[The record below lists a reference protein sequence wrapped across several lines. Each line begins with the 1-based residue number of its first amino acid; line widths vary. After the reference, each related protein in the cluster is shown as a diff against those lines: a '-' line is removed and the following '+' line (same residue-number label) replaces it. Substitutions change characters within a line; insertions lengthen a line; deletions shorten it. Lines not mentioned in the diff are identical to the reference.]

1 MNSHDNIKNDQNDNE
16 DLNSSHDGI
25 DTHTGLIAWFARN
38 SVAANLLMIF
48 ILVGGF
54 LTINTINKQMFPQV
68 KINWISFSA
77 AYPGAAPQEVEEG
90 ITIKIEE
97 ALETV
102 QGLKRVITYSNR
114 NYSNGWFEVDLDYD
128 PQLVLE
134 EVKSAID
141 SISSFPDGMERIKVE
156 REKFRQE
163 VMYISLYG
171 DLTNGELKELGRKI
185 HDEIQQLPF
194 VNISELF
201 SGLGYE
207 ISIEVSKDKLREY
220 NLNFNDVANA
230 VRGHSRNMSA
240 GQIRAENGYIN
251 LRVENQAYRGH
262 EFEQIPVITLEDGT
276 KVLLGDLATIVDGF
290 EEGLQYSKFNGKNSV
305 TIFIGAADNQ
315 SITDVATVV
324 KKFVKE
330 KSAVLP
336 EGIKLETWVD
346 MTYYLEG
353 RLNMMIDNMKSG
365 AVLVFIMLAL
375 FLRVR
380 LAFWVMMGL
389 PVCFLGTLL
398 FMPLEFINVTINVIS
413 LFAFILVLGIV
424 VDDAIVMGE
433 SAHEEIEQHGHST
446 ENVIRGVKRVAMPAT
461 FGVLTTIAVF
471 IPFLFGEGPSAA
483 FSKAIGSVVIL
494 CLIFS
499 LIESK
504 LILPAHLVK
513 MKIKAFNPKNPL
525 DRIRAWV
532 DTKLKNFIENT
543 YRPSL
548 ELFLEYR
555 YGVLMFFI
563 SLMLISAGLFGGGFV
578 RFVGQPKIPHDFPR
592 VTVEMNVDASEKST
606 LSTLLSIQGVINRID
621 KDIEAKYGQSMISDM
636 QVDLRSRTSGQL
648 MVKLV
653 IPELRP
659 MNTFELAD
667 LWRAAIPN
675 YPGVKSFTIGDNLF
689 GGGRDD
695 GDIAFR
701 LESQDDAELLAAAR
715 ELKTKLNSLKGIGDV
730 NDSRQT
736 NAKEVQFELKPLAYS
751 LGLTLAEIAS
761 QVSSSFYG
769 LEAQRILRDS
779 EEIKV
784 MVRYPLEERS
794 SVGHV
799 DDVMIKAP
807 NGAELPLSELA
818 EIIFTEGVTRIR
830 RENGNRTIN
839 VWASVDA
846 DQVEPFEV
854 TKDIRDNFVPQLLRK
869 YPLVKSEVSGS
880 IQEEMESADDQLRD
894 FAITLLIM
902 FSLLAIPLKSYS
914 QAAMIMVVIPF
925 GVIGSVM
932 GHFILGMDLSAL
944 SVMGILAASGVVVND
959 SLVMVDYV
967 NSARKRGDRLKDAVM
982 HAGTKRF
989 RAIMLTSITTFV
1001 GLVPIIFFE
1010 VSAQAQIVI
1019 PMAISLSFG
1028 VLFATVVTLVLIPSL
1043 YIIVEDLK
1051 QLISR
1056 IIEGIKRLLS
1066 GNKSTKLAAEIAV
1079 IKEPPSN

>member
-1 MNSHDNIKNDQNDNE
+1 M
-16 DLNSSHDGI
+16 SSHPENTKQVEKNGKQVDSSI
-25 DTHTGLIAWFARN
+25 DTESGIIAWFARN
-38 SVAANLLMIF
+38 SIAANLLMVF
-48 ILVGGF
+48 ILIGGF
-54 LTINTINKQMFPQV
+54 LTIQTIDKQMFPQV
-68 KINWISFSA
+68 KINWISYTA
-77 AYPGAAPQEVEEG
+77 LYPGSAPQEVEEG

-97 ALETV
+97 ALKTV

-114 NYSNGWFEVDLDYD
+114 GFSNGWFEVELDYD
-128 PQLVLE
+128 PQVVLE

-163 VMYISLYG
+163 VMYISLFG

-185 HDEIQQLPF
+185 HNEIQQLPKIN
-194 VNISELF
+194 VSEF
-201 SGLGYE
+201 HSGLGYE
-207 ISIEVSKDKLREY
+207 ISVEVSKNKLREY
-220 NLNFNDVANA
+220 GLSFRDVANA
-230 VRGHSRNMSA
+230 VRNSSRNMSA

-251 LRVENQAYRGH
+251 LRVENQAYRGY
-262 EFEQIPVITLEDGT
+262 EFEQIPVITLADGSNI
-276 KVLLGDLATIVDGF
+276 LLGDVATIIDGF

-305 TIFIGAADNQ
+305 TFFIGAADNQ
-315 SITDVATVV
+315 SITDVAQVV
-324 KKFVKE
+324 KKYVHE
-330 KSAVLP
+330 KTSILP
-336 EGIKLETWVD
+336 QGVKLEIWVD

-353 RLNMMIDNMKSG
+353 RLNMMLDNMKSG

-398 FMPLEFINVTINVIS
+398 VMPLEFVGVTINIIS

-433 SAHEEIEQHGHST
+433 SAHDEIEEHGHST

-471 IPFLFGEGPSAA
+471 VPFLFGEGPSSA
-483 FSKAIGSVVIL
+483 FGKAIGAVVVL
-494 CLIFS
+494 CLVFS
-499 LIESK
+499 LVESK

-513 MKIKAFNPKNPL
+513 MKVKAFNPKNPL
-525 DRIRAWV
+525 DRLRRWI
-532 DTKLKNFIENT
+532 DMKLKSFIDNT
-543 YRPSL
+543 YRPAL
-548 ELFLEYR
+548 TVCIQYR

-563 SLMLISAGLFGGGFV
+563 SLMLLSGGLYSGGFV
-578 RFVGQPKIPHDFPR
+578 RFIGQPKIPHDFPR
-592 VTVEMNVDASEKST
+592 VTVEMNVDASEAST
-606 LSTLLSIQGVINRID
+606 LDTLLNIERILYQVDSDIQTQ
-621 KDIEAKYGQSMISDM
+621 YGSSMIADM
-636 QVDLRSRTSGQL
+636 QVDLRSRTSGNV

-653 IPELRP
+653 IPKERP
-659 MNTFELAD
+659 LNTFELAD
-667 LWRAAIPN
+667 LWRKAIPV
-675 YPGVKSFTIGDNLF
+675 YPGVKSLTISDNLF

-695 GDIAFR
+695 GDVAFK
-701 LESQDDAELLAAAR
+701 LESLNDTQLLAAAKA
-715 ELKTKLNSLKGIGDV
+715 LKTKLNSLKGVGDV

-736 NAKEVQFELKPLAYS
+736 SAKEVQLELKPLAHS
-751 LGLTLAEIAS
+751 LGLTLAEVAS
-761 QVSSSFYG
+761 QVSYSFYG

-784 MVRYPLEERS
+784 MVRYPLEQRS

-799 DDVMIKAP
+799 NDVMIQTG

-818 EIIFTEGVTRIR
+818 NILLTDGITRVR

-839 VWASVDA
+839 VWGSVDA
-846 DQVEPFEV
+846 EQVEPFEV
-854 TKDIRDNFVPQLLRK
+854 AKDIRDNYIPQLLRQ
-869 YPLVKSEVSGS
+869 YPQVKSEVSGR
-880 IQEEMESADDQLRD
+880 IQEEMDSADEQTRD
-894 FAITLLIM
+894 FIISLMVI

-914 QAAMIMVVIPF
+914 QAVMIMVVIPF
-925 GVIGSVM
+925 GVIGAVF

-967 NSARKRGDRLKDAVM
+967 NNARKRGEQLTQAVI

-989 RAIMLTSITTFV
+989 RAIMLTSLTTFI

-1010 VSAQAQIVI
+1010 TSAQAQIVI
-1019 PMAISLSFG
+1019 PMAVSLSFG
-1028 VLFATVVTLVLIPSL
+1028 VLFATVVTLIFIPSL
-1043 YIIVEDLK
+1043 YVIIEDLRDVFNRK
-1051 QLISR
+1051 K
-1056 IIEGIKRLLS
+1056 GVDTDK
-1066 GNKSTKLAAEIAV
+1066 TIATSQQ
-1079 IKEPPSN
+1079 ELPLN

>member
-1 MNSHDNIKNDQNDNE
+1 MTTITPKKTAEIDRS
-16 DLNSSHDGI
+16 I
-25 DTHTGLIAWFARN
+25 DTNTGIIAWFARN

-68 KINWISFSA
+68 KINWLSYVA
-77 AYPGAAPQEVEEG
+77 PYPGAAPQEVEEG

-114 NYSNGWFEVDLDYD
+114 NSSNGWFEVELDYD
-128 PQLVLE
+128 PQVVLE

-141 SISSFPDGMERIKVE
+141 SISSFPDGMERITVE

-171 DLTNGELKELGRKI
+171 DLTNGELKEIGRTV
-185 HDEIQQLPF
+185 HNEIQELPYI
-194 VNISELF
+194 NTSELF
-201 SGLGYE
+201 SGLDYE

-220 NLNFNDVANA
+220 GLSFRDISNA
-230 VRGHSRNMSA
+230 VRNNSRNMSA

-262 EFEQIPVITLEDGT
+262 EFEQIPVVTLEDGT
-276 KVLLGDLATIVDGF
+276 RILLGEVATIIDGF
-290 EEGLQYSKFNGKNSV
+290 EEGLQYSKFNGKNSI

-315 SITDVATVV
+315 SITDIASVV
-324 KKFVKE
+324 KKYIDE
-330 KSAVLP
+330 KSSVLP
-336 EGIKLETWVD
+336 PGVKLETWVD

-353 RLNMMIDNMKSG
+353 RLNMMVDNMKSG
-365 AVLVFIMLAL
+365 SVLVFLMLAL

-398 FMPLEFINVTINVIS
+398 IMPMEFVGITINVIS

-433 SAHEEIEQHGHST
+433 SAHEEIEEHGHST

-471 IPFLFGEGPSAA
+471 LPFLFGEGPSSA
-483 FSKAIGSVVIL
+483 FEKAIGAVVIL

-513 MKIKAFNPKNPL
+513 MKMKAFNPKNPL
-525 DRIRAWV
+525 DRLRLWI
-532 DTKLKNFIENT
+532 DTKLKAFIDNV
-543 YRPSL
+543 YSPAL
-548 ELFLEYR
+548 AIFLQYR
-555 YGVLMFFI
+555 YAVLMFFI

-606 LSTLLSIQGVINRID
+606 LQTLLNIQGVINRVD
-621 KDIEAKYGQSMISDM
+621 KDIEAKYGSSMISDM

-701 LESQDDAELLAAAR
+701 LESQNDAELLAAAQ
-715 ELKTKLNSLKGIGDV
+715 ELKIKLNSLKGIGDV

-736 NAKEVQFELKPLAYS
+736 SAKEVQFTLKPLAYS
-751 LGLTLAEIAS
+751 LDLTLAEIAS
-761 QVSSSFYG
+761 QVSYSFYG

-779 EEIKV
+779 EEVKV
-784 MVRYPLEERS
+784 MVRYPLDQRS

-799 DDVMIKAP
+799 DDVMIQAP

-818 EIIFTEGVTRIR
+818 VITLQEGVTRIR

-846 DQVEPFEV
+846 EQIEPFEI
-854 TKDIRDNFVPQLLRK
+854 TKDIRDNFIPVLLKK
-869 YPLVKSEVSGS
+869 YPQVNSEVSGS
-880 IQEEMESADDQLRD
+880 IQEEMDSADDKLRNS
-894 FAITLLIM
+894 AISALLI
-902 FSLLAIPLKSYS
+902 FSLLAIPLKSYA
-914 QAAMIMVVIPF
+914 QATMIMIVIPF
-925 GVIGSVM
+925 GVIGAVL

-967 NSARKRGDRLKDAVM
+967 NSARKRGERLKDAVM
-982 HAGTKRF
+982 HAGSKRF
-989 RAIMLTSITTFV
+989 RAIMLTSITTFI

-1010 VSAQAQIVI
+1010 VSAQAKIVI
-1019 PMAISLSFG
+1019 PMAVSLAFG
-1028 VLFATVVTLVLIPSL
+1028 VLFATIVTLVLIPCL
-1043 YIIVEDLK
+1043 YIIIEDIRGLFSRRTPTVE
-1051 QLISR
+1051 Q
-1056 IIEGIKRLLS
+1056 
-1066 GNKSTKLAAEIAV
+1066 AAN
-1079 IKEPPSN
+1079 SSHQG

>member
-1 MNSHDNIKNDQNDNE
+1 MMD
-16 DLNSSHDGI
+16 
-25 DTHTGLIAWFARN
+25 DTNKGLIAWFARN

-54 LTINTINKQMFPQV
+54 FTISTINKQMFPQIN
-68 KINWISFSA
+68 INWISYTA
-77 AYPGAAPQEVEEG
+77 PYPGAAPQEVEEG
-90 ITIKIEE
+90 ITIKVEE

-114 NYSNGWFEVDLDYD
+114 NFSNGWFEVDLDYD
-128 PQLVLE
+128 PQVVLE

-171 DLTNGELKELGRKI
+171 DLTNGELKELGRKV
-185 HDEIQQLPF
+185 HNEIQQLPL
-194 VNISELF
+194 VNIAELY
-201 SGLGYE
+201 SGLDYE

-220 NLNFNDVANA
+220 GLTFRDVAQA
-230 VRGHSRNMSA
+230 VRGYSGNMSA

-251 LRVENQAYRGH
+251 LRVENQAYRGY
-262 EFEQIPVITLEDGT
+262 EFEQIPIITLADGT
-276 KVLLGDLATIVDGF
+276 KVLLGQMATIIDGF
-290 EEGLQYSKFNGKNSV
+290 TEGLQYSKFNGENSV
-305 TIFIGAADNQ
+305 SIFIGAADNQ
-315 SITDVATVV
+315 SITDVADVINKYV
-324 KKFVKE
+324 DE
-330 KSAVLP
+330 KSNVLP
-336 EGIKLETWVD
+336 AGVKLETWVD

-353 RLNMMIDNMKSG
+353 RLTMMIDNMKSG
-365 AVLVFIMLAL
+365 AILVFLMLAL

-389 PVCFLGTLL
+389 PVCFLGTLFL
-398 FMPLEFINVTINVIS
+398 MPLEFINVTINVIS

-433 SAHEEIEQHGHST
+433 SAHDEIEQHGHST
-446 ENVIRGVKRVAMPAT
+446 ENVIRGIQRVAMPAT

-471 IPFLFGEGPSAA
+471 LPFLFGEGPSAA
-483 FSKAIGSVVIL
+483 FGKAIGSVVIL

-513 MKIKAFNPKNPL
+513 MKPKVNIIKLKKLNEYGFFWFIQYPL
-525 DRIRAWV
+525 DRITKVV
-532 DTKLKNFIENT
+532 DRLRGAIDDSLKSFIQNI
-543 YRPSL
+543 YHPAL
-548 ELFLEYR
+548 QKFLDYR
-555 YGVLMFFI
+555 YAVLMFFI
-563 SLMLISAGLFGGGFV
+563 SLMLISAGLFSGGFV

-592 VTVEMNVDASEKST
+592 VNVEMNVDASEKAT
-606 LSTLLSIQGVINRID
+606 LQTLLNIQGVINTID
-621 KDIEAKYGQSMISDM
+621 KEIEAQYGQSMISDM

-653 IPELRP
+653 VPELRP

-689 GGGRDD
+689 GSGRDD

-701 LESQDDAELLAAAR
+701 LESKDDAQLLAASR

-736 NAKEVQFELKPLAYS
+736 SAKEVQFELKPLAYS

-761 QVSSSFYG
+761 QVSYSFYG

-779 EEIKV
+779 EEVKV
-784 MVRYPLEERS
+784 MIRYPLEQRS

-818 EIIFTEGVTRIR
+818 NITLQEGVTSIR

-846 DQVEPFEV
+846 EQVEPFKV
-854 TKDIRDNFVPQLLRK
+854 AKDIRDNFIPELLRK
-869 YPLVKSEVSGS
+869 FPKVQSEVSGS
-880 IQEEMESADDQLRD
+880 IQEEMEGADNQKRD
-894 FAITLLIM
+894 FIISLLIV

-914 QAAMIMVVIPF
+914 QAVMIMIVIPF
-925 GVIGSVM
+925 GIIGSVF
-932 GHFILGMDLSAL
+932 GHFLLGMDLSAL
-944 SVMGILAASGVVVND
+944 SVMGILAAAGVVVND

-967 NSARKRGDRLKDAVM
+967 NNARKSGVKLKDAVI

-989 RAIMLTSITTFV
+989 RAIMLTSITTFI

-1019 PMAISLSFG
+1019 PMAISLAFG
-1028 VLFATVVTLVLIPSL
+1028 VLFATIVTLVLIPSL
-1043 YIIVEDLK
+1043 YL
-1051 QLISR
+1051 
-1056 IIEGIKRLLS
+1056 IIEDMKKIFKRKKKQPLIAENTGDLS
-1066 GNKSTKLAAEIAV
+1066 VN
-1079 IKEPPSN
+1079 

>member
-1 MNSHDNIKNDQNDNE
+1 MD
-16 DLNSSHDGI
+16 
-25 DTHTGLIAWFARN
+25 DTNKGLIAWFARN

-54 LTINTINKQMFPQV
+54 FTMSTINKQMFPQIN
-68 KINWISFSA
+68 INWISYA
-77 AYPGAAPQEVEEG
+77 APYPGAAPQEVEEG
-90 ITIKIEE
+90 ITIKVEE

-114 NYSNGWFEVDLDYD
+114 GYSNGWFEVDLDYD
-128 PQLVLE
+128 PQIVLE

-141 SISSFPDGMERIKVE
+141 SISSFPEGMERIKVE

-171 DLTNGELKELGRKI
+171 DLTNGELKELGRKV
-185 HDEIQQLPF
+185 HNEIQQLPF
-194 VNISELF
+194 VNISELY
-201 SGLGYE
+201 SGLDYE

-220 NLNFNDVANA
+220 NLTFRDVAQA
-230 VRGHSRNMSA
+230 VRGFSRNMSA

-262 EFEQIPVITLEDGT
+262 EYEQIPVVTLKDGT
-276 KVLLGDLATIVDGF
+276 KVLLGQIATVIDGF
-290 EEGLQYSKFNGKNSV
+290 KEGLQYSKFNGENSV
-305 TIFIGAADNQ
+305 TIFIGAANNQ
-315 SITDVATVV
+315 SITGVADVV
-324 KKFVKE
+324 KKYVDKKAE
-330 KSAVLP
+330 VLP
-336 EGIKLETWVD
+336 EGVKLETWVD
-346 MTYYLEG
+346 MTYYLDG
-353 RLNMMIDNMKSG
+353 RLNMMLDNMKSG
-365 AVLVFIMLAL
+365 SVLVFLMLAL

-389 PVCFLGTLL
+389 PVCFLGTLFL
-398 FMPLEFINVTINVIS
+398 MPLEFINITINVIS

-433 SAHEEIEQHGHST
+433 SAHEEIEQFGHST

-471 IPFLFGEGPSAA
+471 LPFLFGEGPSSA
-483 FSKAIGSVVIL
+483 FFKAIGSVVIL

-513 MKIKAFNPKNPL
+513 MKIKEFNPKNPI
-525 DRIRAWV
+525 DRIRLWV
-532 DTKLKNFIENT
+532 DTKLKNFIDNV
-543 YRPSL
+543 YRPAL
-548 ELFLEYR
+548 TIFLNYR

-563 SLMLISAGLFGGGFV
+563 SLMLLSAGLFSGGFV
-578 RFVGQPKIPHDFPR
+578 RFIGQAKIPHDFPR
-592 VTVEMNVDASEKST
+592 VNVEMNVDASEKAT
-606 LSTLLSIQGVINRID
+606 LQTLLNIQGIINNID
-621 KDIEAKYGQSMISDM
+621 KDIEAEYGQSMISDM

-667 LWRAAIPN
+667 LWREAIPN

-701 LESQDDAELLAAAR
+701 LESKDDAQLLAASR

-736 NAKEVQFELKPLAYS
+736 SAKEVQFELKPLAYS
-751 LGLTLAEIAS
+751 LDLTLAEIAS
-761 QVSSSFYG
+761 QVSYSFYG

-779 EEIKV
+779 EEVKV
-784 MVRYPLEERS
+784 MVRYPLEQRS

-818 EIIFTEGVTRIR
+818 VITLQDGVTRIR

-846 DQVEPFEV
+846 EQVEPFKV
-854 TKDIRDNFVPQLLRK
+854 AKDIRDNFIPELLRMFPK
-869 YPLVKSEVSGS
+869 VKSEVSGS
-880 IQEEMESADDQLRD
+880 IQEEMDSLNNQIRD
-894 FAITLLIM
+894 AAISFLLI

-914 QAAMIMVVIPF
+914 QAVMIMVVIPF
-925 GVIGSVM
+925 GVIGSVF
-932 GHFILGMDLSAL
+932 GHFLLGMDLSAL

-967 NSARKRGDRLKDAVM
+967 NNARRSGVKLKDAVI

-989 RAIMLTSITTFV
+989 RAILLTSITTFI

-1019 PMAISLSFG
+1019 PMAISLAFG
-1028 VLFATVVTLVLIPSL
+1028 VLFATIVTLVLIPSL
-1043 YIIVEDLK
+1043 YLVIEDLK
-1051 QLISR
+1051 
-1056 IIEGIKRLLS
+1056 
-1066 GNKSTKLAAEIAV
+1066 KLV
-1079 IKEPPSN
+1079 RRKNKEPQLTEGSADLTIN

>member
-1 MNSHDNIKNDQNDNE
+1 MTNASAKKSPE
-16 DLNSSHDGI
+16 I
-25 DTHTGLIAWFARN
+25 DHSINTHTGLIAWFARN

-54 LTINTINKQMFPQV
+54 FTIQTINKQMFPQV
-68 KINWISFSA
+68 KINWISYA
-77 AYPGAAPQEVEEG
+77 APYPGAAPQEVEEG

-114 NYSNGWFEVDLDYD
+114 GYSNGWFEVELDYD
-128 PQLVLE
+128 PQVVLE

-156 REKFRQE
+156 REKYRQE
-163 VMYISLYG
+163 VMYLSLYG

-185 HDEIQQLPF
+185 HSEIQQLPMI
-194 VNISELF
+194 NISELY
-201 SGLGYE
+201 SGLDYE

-220 NLNFNDVANA
+220 GLSFTDIANA
-230 VRGHSRNMSA
+230 VRSYSRNMSA

-262 EFEQIPVITLEDGT
+262 EFEQLPVVTLADGT
-276 KVLLGDLATIVDGF
+276 RILLGEIATIVDGF
-290 EEGLQYSKFNGKNSV
+290 EEGLQYSKFNGQNSV
-305 TIFIGAADNQ
+305 TLFVGAADNQ
-315 SITDVATVV
+315 SITAIASIV
-324 KKFVKE
+324 KNYVEE
-330 KSAVLP
+330 KAAVLP
-336 EGIKLETWVD
+336 PGVKLETWVD

-353 RLNMMIDNMKSG
+353 RLDMMIDNMKSG
-365 AVLVFIMLAL
+365 AVLVFLMLAL

-398 FMPLEFINVTINVIS
+398 MMPLEFVGVTINVIS

-433 SAHEEIEQHGHST
+433 SAHEEIEEHGHST
-446 ENVIRGVKRVAMPAT
+446 DNVIRGVKRVAMPAT

-471 IPFLFGEGPSAA
+471 LPFLFGEGPSSA
-483 FSKAIGSVVIL
+483 FGKAIGSVVIL

-513 MKIKAFNPKNPL
+513 MKIKDFNPKNPI
-525 DRIRAWV
+525 DRLRLWV
-532 DTKLKNFIENT
+532 DTKLKSIINNI
-543 YRPSL
+543 YAPSL
-548 ELFLEYR
+548 AVFIKYR
-555 YGVLMFFI
+555 YAVLMFFI
-563 SLMLISAGLFGGGFV
+563 SLMLISAGLFSGGFV
-578 RFVGQPKIPHDFPR
+578 RFIGQPKIPHDFPR
-592 VTVEMNVDASEKST
+592 VTVEMNVDASEKAT
-606 LSTLLSIQGVINRID
+606 LETLLNIQGIINRID
-621 KDIEAKYGQSMISDM
+621 KEIEAEYGNSMISDM

-659 MNTFELAD
+659 INTFELAD

-701 LESQDDAELLAAAR
+701 LESKDDVQLLAAAK

-736 NAKEVQFELKPLAYS
+736 SAKEVQFELKPLAYS
-751 LGLTLAEIAS
+751 LNLSLADIAS
-761 QVSSSFYG
+761 QVSYSFYG

-779 EEIKV
+779 EEVKV
-784 MVRYPLEERS
+784 MVRYPLEQRS

-799 DDVMIKAP
+799 DDVMIQAP

-818 EIIFTEGVTRIR
+818 NITLKEGVTRIR

-846 DQVEPFEV
+846 EQVEPFKV
-854 TKDIRDNFVPQLLRK
+854 ATDIRDNFIPELLRK
-869 YPLVKSEVSGS
+869 YPQVQSEVSGS
-880 IQEEMESADDQLRD
+880 IQEEMESASSQMRD
-894 FAITLLIM
+894 FVISSLII
-902 FSLLAIPLKSYS
+902 FSLLAIPLKSYA
-914 QAAMIMVVIPF
+914 QATMIMVVIPF
-925 GVIGSVM
+925 GVIGAVL

-944 SVMGILAASGVVVND
+944 SVMGILAAAGVVVND

-967 NSARKRGDRLKDAVM
+967 NNARKRGERLKDAVM

-989 RAIMLTSITTFV
+989 RAILLTSITTFI

-1019 PMAISLSFG
+1019 PMAVSLAFG
-1028 VLFATVVTLVLIPSL
+1028 VLFATIVTLVLIPCL
-1043 YIIVEDLK
+1043 YLIIEDLRVVLRRK
-1051 QLISR
+1051 KKIAADDSAILDN
-1056 IIEGIKRLLS
+1056 L
-1066 GNKSTKLAAEIAV
+1066 KSEA
-1079 IKEPPSN
+1079 

>member
-1 MNSHDNIKNDQNDNE
+1 MTTVTPKKTPEIDHS
-16 DLNSSHDGI
+16 I
-25 DTHTGLIAWFARN
+25 DTNTGIIAWFARN

-48 ILVGGF
+48 ILVGGL
-54 LTINTINKQMFPQV
+54 LTIQTINKQMFPQLQ
-68 KINWISFSA
+68 INWISYTA
-77 AYPGAAPQEVEEG
+77 PYPGAAPQEVEEG

-114 NYSNGWFEVDLDYD
+114 NFSNGWFEVELDYD
-128 PQLVLE
+128 PQVVLE

-156 REKFRQE
+156 RQKFRQE
-163 VMYISLYG
+163 VMYLSLYG

-185 HDEIQQLPF
+185 HNEIQQLPMI
-194 VNISELF
+194 NISDLF
-201 SGLGYE
+201 SGLDYE

-220 NLNFNDVANA
+220 GLSFNDIAKS
-230 VRGHSRNMSA
+230 VRSYSRNMSA

-262 EFEQIPVITLEDGT
+262 EFEQIPVVTLADGT
-276 KVLLGDLATIVDGF
+276 RIVLGEIATIIDGF
-290 EEGLQYSKFNGKNSV
+290 EEGLQYSKFNGENSV
-305 TIFIGAADNQ
+305 TLFIGAADNQ
-315 SITDVATVV
+315 SITDIADVV
-324 KKFVKE
+324 KKYVEE

-336 EGIKLETWVD
+336 PGVKLETWVD

-353 RLNMMIDNMKSG
+353 RLNMMVDNMKSG
-365 AVLVFIMLAL
+365 AVLVFLMLAL

-398 FMPLEFINVTINVIS
+398 VMPLEFVNVTINVIS

-433 SAHEEIEQHGHST
+433 SAHDEIEEHGHST

-471 IPFLFGEGPSAA
+471 LPFLFGEGPSSA
-483 FSKAIGSVVIL
+483 FGKAIGSVVIL

-499 LIESK
+499 LVESK

-513 MKIKAFNPKNPL
+513 MKMKAFNPKNPI
-525 DRIRAWV
+525 DRLRAWI
-532 DTKLKNFIENT
+532 DRKLKAFIENV
-543 YRPSL
+543 YSPAL
-548 ELFLEYR
+548 AVFIQYR
-555 YGVLMFFI
+555 YAVLMFFI
-563 SLMLISAGLFGGGFV
+563 SLMLISAGLFSGGFV

-592 VTVEMNVDASEKST
+592 VTVEMNVDASEKAT
-606 LSTLLSIQGVINRID
+606 LETLLNIQGVINRID
-621 KDIEAKYGQSMISDM
+621 KEIEAEYGNSMISDM

-701 LESQDDAELLAAAR
+701 LESKNDAELLAAAR
-715 ELKTKLNSLKGIGDV
+715 ELKVKLNLLKGLGDV

-736 NAKEVQFELKPLAYS
+736 SAKEVQFELKPLAYS
-751 LGLTLAEIAS
+751 LNLTLADIAS
-761 QVSSSFYG
+761 QVSYSFYG

-779 EEIKV
+779 EEVKV
-784 MVRYPLEERS
+784 MVRYPLDQRS

-799 DDVMIKAP
+799 DDVMIQAP

-818 EIIFTEGVTRIR
+818 VITLQEGVTRIR

-846 DQVEPFEV
+846 EQVEPFKV
-854 TKDIRDNFVPQLLRK
+854 ANDIRDNFIPELLKK
-869 YPLVKSEVSGS
+869 YPQVKSEVTGS
-880 IQEEMESADDQLRD
+880 IQEEMDGADSQLRD
-894 FAITLLIM
+894 FVISSMII

-914 QAAMIMVVIPF
+914 QAMMIMVVIPF
-925 GVIGSVM
+925 GIIGAVL

-944 SVMGILAASGVVVND
+944 SVMGILAAAGVVVND

-967 NSARKRGDRLKDAVM
+967 NNARKRGIRLKDAVM
-982 HAGTKRF
+982 HAGNKRF
-989 RAIMLTSITTFV
+989 RAIMLTSITTFI

-1019 PMAISLSFG
+1019 PMAVSLAFG
-1028 VLFATVVTLVLIPSL
+1028 VLFATIVTLVLIPCL
-1043 YIIVEDLK
+1043 YLIIEDLK
-1051 QLISR
+1051 ALF
-1056 IIEGIKRLLS
+1056 KR
-1066 GNKSTKLAAEIAV
+1066 KKKVPQAESPALDSL
-1079 IKEPPSN
+1079 KGETS

>member
-1 MNSHDNIKNDQNDNE
+1 MSSHDNITNEKNDSDN
-16 DLNSSHDGI
+16 LNRSHDDI

-68 KINWISFSA
+68 EINWISFSA
-77 AYPGAAPQEVEEG
+77 PYPGAAPQEVEEG

-163 VMYISLYG
+163 VMYLSLYG
-171 DLTNGELKELGRKI
+171 DLTNAELKELGRKI
-185 HDEIQQLPF
+185 HDEVQQLPF
-194 VNISELF
+194 VNISDLF
-201 SGLGYE
+201 SGLSYE

-220 NLNFNDVANA
+220 NLNFEDIANA

-251 LRVENQAYRGH
+251 LRVENQAYRGY
-262 EFEQIPVITLEDGT
+262 EFEQIPVITLQDGT
-276 KVLLGDLATIVDGF
+276 KVLLGELATIIDGF

-315 SITDVATVV
+315 SISDVADVV
-324 KKFVKE
+324 NKFVEE
-330 KSAVLP
+330 KSAELP
-336 EGIKLETWVD
+336 QGVKLETWVD
-346 MTYYLEG
+346 FTYYLDG
-353 RLNMMIDNMKSG
+353 RLTMMMDNMKSG

-398 FMPLEFINVTINVIS
+398 VMPMEFVNVTINITS

-433 SAHEEIEQHGHST
+433 SAHEEIEQYGHST

-471 IPFLFGEGPSAA
+471 IPFVLGDGPESAFGKS
-483 FSKAIGSVVIL
+483 IGFVVIF

-525 DRIRAWV
+525 DRARAWI
-532 DTKLKNFIENT
+532 DQSLKQFIENK

-548 ELFLEYR
+548 ALFLEYR
-555 YGVLMFFI
+555 YAVLMFFI
-563 SLMLISAGLFGGGFV
+563 SIMLISAGLFGGGLV

-592 VTVEMNVDASEKST
+592 ITVEMNVDASEKST
-606 LSTLLSIQGVINRID
+606 LSTLLNIQTVINRID
-621 KDIEAKYGQSMISDM
+621 KGIETEQGQSMISDM
-636 QVDLRSRTSGQL
+636 QVDLQGRTRGEI

-653 IPELRP
+653 DPELRV
-659 MNTFELAD
+659 MDTFALAD
-667 LWRAAIPN
+667 KWRNAIPN
-675 YPGVKSFTIGDNLF
+675 YPGVKSLTISDNLF

-701 LESQDDAELLAAAR
+701 LESQNDEQLLFAAR
-715 ELKTKLNSLKGIGDV
+715 ELKAKLNTLKGVGDV

-736 NAKEVQFELKPLAYS
+736 SAKEVQFELKPLAYS
-751 LGLTLAEIAS
+751 MGLTLADIAS
-761 QVSSSFYG
+761 QVGYSFYG

-784 MVRYPLEERS
+784 MVRYPLTERS

-799 DDVMIKAP
+799 DDVMIQAP

-818 EIIFTEGVTRIR
+818 EIILTDGVTRIR

-854 TKDIRDNFVPQLLRK
+854 TKDIRDNFVPELLRK
-869 YPLVKSEVSGS
+869 YPLVQSEVTGR
-880 IQEEMESADDQLRD
+880 IQEEMEGAGEQFRD
-894 FAITLLIM
+894 FMISLMVI

-914 QAAMIMVVIPF
+914 QAVMIMIVIPF
-925 GVIGSVM
+925 GVIGSVL
-932 GHFILGMDLSAL
+932 GHLILGMDLNTFSIF
-944 SVMGILAASGVVVND
+944 GILAAAGVVVND

-967 NSARKRGDRLKDAVM
+967 NKARKRGESLKNAVM

-1001 GLVPIIFFE
+1001 GLVPIVFFE
-1010 VSAQAQIVI
+1010 TSMQAQIVI

-1043 YIIVEDLK
+1043 YM
-1051 QLISR
+1051 
-1056 IIEGIKRLLS
+1056 IIEDIKS
-1066 GNKSTKLAAEIAV
+1066 AV
-1079 IKEPPSN
+1079 SRKKKRQNGSDMATAKELPSS